1 MLQEFTQEIEE
12 TAQAVVNEVH
22 TAMPGEI
29 ISFDAGSGVATVKP
43 SGKFVTSDGKE
54 LDYPVITEAPVA
66 FPFCQSAGVGIAF
79 PVKKGDSCIII
90 ISEVEL
96 DAWRSGAESEGS
108 LRFDLSSAMVIP
120 GLLDGGS
127 DLAAKASA
135 NNAVMIGGGDVEVS
149 VSGDGAKIDTG
160 STQFEVTDSGVSI
173 SGNLKVSGS
182 ISYTGSC
189 HSE

>member
-1 MLQEFTQEIEE
+1 MLQDLTQEIEE
-12 TAQAVVNEVH
+12 TAHAVVNEIH

-29 ISFDAGSGVATVKP
+29 VSFDAGSGVATVKP

-54 LDYPVITEAPVA
+54 LDYPVIT
-66 FPFCQSAGVGIAF
+66 AGVGIAF

-108 LRFDLSSAMVIP
+108 LRFDLTSAMVIP

-127 DLAAKASA
+127 NLAAKASA

-149 VSGDGAKIDTG
+149 VSNDGIKVDTG
-160 STQFEVTDSGVSI
+160 TTQFEVTDSGVAI
-173 SGNLKVSGS
+173 SGNLKVNGS

-189 HSE
+189 QSV